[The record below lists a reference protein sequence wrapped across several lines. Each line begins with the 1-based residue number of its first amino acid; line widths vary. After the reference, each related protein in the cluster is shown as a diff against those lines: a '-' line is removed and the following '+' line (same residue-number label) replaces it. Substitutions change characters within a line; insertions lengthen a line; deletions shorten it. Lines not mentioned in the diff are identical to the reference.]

1 MKKLL
6 SAKFSNGAV
15 HLTQLLLRLVFGGLI
30 AYRHGWPK
38 LMNFPARARD
48 FSDPLHIGS
57 SFSLGLTVF
66 AELFCGV
73 LLVLG
78 LVTRLATVPL
88 IICMSVIIFMI
99 HSGDPLSKMEMPI
112 LFLAAFVAI
121 LITGPGKYSIDGAI
135 GN

>member
-6 SAKFSNGAV
+6 SARFSNGAV
-15 HLTQLLLRLVFGGLI
+15 HLTQLVLRVVFGGLI
-30 AYRHGWPK
+30 AFRHGWPK
-38 LMNFPARARD
+38 LLNFSERAD
-48 FSDPLHIGS
+48 KFADPFGIGS
-57 SFSLGLTVF
+57 SISLGLTVF

-73 LLVLG
+73 LLVFG

-88 IICMSVIIFMI
+88 IICMSVIVFMI
-99 HSGDPLSKMEMPI
+99 HRGDPLGEREMPI

-135 GN
+135 GK

>member
-6 SAKFSNGAV
+6 SARFSNGAV
-15 HLTQLLLRLVFGGLI
+15 HLSQLVLRVVFGGLI

-38 LMNFPARARD
+38 LVG
-48 FSDPLHIGS
+48 FSEYASKFADPFGLGQRI
-57 SFSLGLTVF
+57 SLGLTVF
-66 AELFCGV
+66 AELFCGA

-78 LVTRLATVPL
+78 LVTRLATIPL

-99 HSGDPLSKMEMPI
+99 HGADGLAKQEMPI

-135 GN
+135 GK